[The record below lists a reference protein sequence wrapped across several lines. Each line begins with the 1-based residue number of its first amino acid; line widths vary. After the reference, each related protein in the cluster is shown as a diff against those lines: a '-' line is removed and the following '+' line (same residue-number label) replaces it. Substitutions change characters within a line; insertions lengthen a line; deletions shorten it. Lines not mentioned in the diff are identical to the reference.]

1 MITKRVLN
9 DERLRRIPHSF
20 TWIDRRFVKDGHILA
35 CSRDEILLYLF
46 LTLVGDKFGI
56 SFYGDE
62 AIRRLIHISQDGL
75 VRVRDGLI
83 EKGFIEYERPLY
95 QVLELP
101 QYRL

>member
-9 DERLRRIPHSF
+9 GERIRQIPHSF
-20 TWIDRRFVKDGHILA
+20 TWIDRRFVRDGYIMA

-56 SFYGDE
+56 GFYGDE
-62 AIRRLIHISQDGL
+62 AIRRLIHISQEEL
-75 VRVRDGLI
+75 VRARDGLI
-83 EKGFIEYERPLY
+83 EKGFIEYKRPLY